1 MSDSVYTR
9 SDFDRGPFVVF
20 YEVTRACD
28 LVCRHCRACAQPQ
41 RDPQE
46 LSDGQARRLIDELA
60 TFPKRPLL
68 VFTGGD
74 PLKRP
79 DVVDLVRHAAK
90 AGLETAMTPSA
101 TPLVTRE
108 ALRSLRDAGLA
119 RLAVSLDG
127 VDPATHDGLRGVA
140 GSFDRTLEIIDQ
152 ARSIGLPVQINTTI
166 TRATVGQIDAL
177 AELLAGRGIVLWSV
191 FFLVPVGRGEE
202 LARVKPQEYE
212 QVFARLWHYAQRH
225 PYAIKTTEAPH
236 YRRFVLQRHGNPQR
250 PASAAGSSLR
260 ADADEAPT
268 RSNGDVESNA
278 TPRSRGP
285 LGINDGKGVMFID
298 HTGQIFPSGFLAIAC
313 GKFPMD
319 SVVDVYRNSTVFRQ
333 LRDADQL
340 RGKCGRCEYRY
351 ACGGSRA
358 RSYAVSGNML
368 AAEPDC
374 VYEPAGDQTV

>member
-1 MSDSVYTR
+1 MDDSVYTR
-9 SDFDRGPFVVF
+9 SDFQRGPFVVF

-28 LVCRHCRACAQPQ
+28 LVCRHCRACAQPH

-46 LSDGQARRLIDELA
+46 LGDEQARRLIEQLA

-68 VFTGGD
+68 VLTGGD

-79 DVVDLVRHAAK
+79 DVVGLVRHAVGV
-90 AGLETAMTPSA
+90 GLETAMTPSA

-108 ALRSLRDAGLA
+108 ALLALRDAGLA

-127 VDPATHDGLRGVA
+127 ADPATHDGLRGVS
-140 GSFDRTLEIIDQ
+140 GSFNRTLEIMTQ

-202 LARVKPQEYE
+202 LARIEPHEYE
-212 QVFARLWHYAQRH
+212 QVFARLWHHAQRQ

-236 YRRFVLQRHGNPQR
+236 YRRFVLQRHGNPQEA
-250 PASAAGSSLR
+250 ASHAQAAPR
-260 ADADEAPT
+260 ADAGGA
-268 RSNGDVESNA
+268 R
-278 TPRSRGP
+278 PRSRGP

-298 HTGQIFPSGFLAIAC
+298 HTGRVFPSGFLAIPC
-313 GKFPMD
+313 GKFPID
-319 SVVDVYRNSTVFRQ
+319 SVVDTYQNSTVFRQ
-333 LRDADQL
+333 LRDANQL
-340 RGKCGRCEYRY
+340 QGKCGRCEYRH

-358 RSYAVSGNML
+358 RSYAVTGNLL

-374 VYEPAGDQTV
+374 VYDPRLARAGGGH